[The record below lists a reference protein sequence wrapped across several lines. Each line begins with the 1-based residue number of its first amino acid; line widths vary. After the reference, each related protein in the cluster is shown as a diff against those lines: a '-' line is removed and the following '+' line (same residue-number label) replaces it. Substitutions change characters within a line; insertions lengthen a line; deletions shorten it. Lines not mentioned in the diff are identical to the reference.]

1 MSTPEK
7 RSGNKTLLNMDKDLV
22 AKQESNAMIGQ
33 QRGGFRKL
41 LMKIS
46 EKIGATEKTEYKK
59 CFQDMCKEMDEY
71 KVIIEDIAQQLI
83 SILQQDPRY
92 VPKPPGKMEIE
103 APVQEDPFE
112 LLEIALKITSN
123 QMESKKEFEQ
133 IQTSALKLAS
143 LRRQYQRRG
152 RRAIH
157 GIRTFINV
165 DYENIRDARN
175 ALEKFRQAL
184 DFARYELKGA
194 KTPET
199 IQVNNALYA
208 DALKNFQKQL
218 YNV

>member
-1 MSTPEK
+1 
-7 RSGNKTLLNMDKDLV
+7 MDKDLV